1 MRAESLDELLRAE
14 SLNIRRVLKESHNV
28 QALYEPA
35 DPDQPATVWGLLIFL
50 PAAFAAAGL
59 ASFWMYRLR
68 HPHSE
73 RMLLSGPRHQR
84 EAAPY
89 TPRPYSLFDL
99 IASCGTGFLINLGIT
114 IIVPVALASAET
126 RGHSSPLTAS
136 GLVAGS
142 TSIGMVVSV
151 VLMYPWPFPLMDTK
165 LPFLVF
171 AVLMLAGNL
180 AFLGVEWLELP
191 APYLLSCRVLMALGF
206 GAGYAAK
213 RRAGIEPEPKRREY
227 LFMLLELACS
237 VGMASGPLLT
247 GGLALLLPHRSLLIP
262 PAVTSLLSL
271 AFLLALLLCP
281 LDAPFHFSLSH
292 SKPQAAPGHEAG
304 AGPPRAQAGLA
315 RTTPPGTPSHG
326 GMMDREMQREMQAT
340 PPVYGARASAPP
352 AEGTPLV
359 QSPAAAAAAAAAPP
373 PLWVAATVQ
382 VTCLLFGVTRNF
394 LKFGFESA
402 MVCPEPHALLTL
414 TDRVLALAL

>member
-1 MRAESLDELLRAE
+1 MRAESLNELLRAE
-14 SLNIRRVLKESHNV
+14 SLNIRRVLKDHHNM

-59 ASFWMYRLR
+59 ASFWTYRLR
-68 HPHSE
+68 YPNPE

-84 EAAPY
+84 EAPPY

-151 VLMYPWPFPLMDTK
+151 VLMYPWPFSLMDSK

-191 APYLLSCRVLMALGF
+191 APYLLACRVLMALGF

-262 PAVTSLLSL
+262 PAITSALSL
-271 AFLLALLLCP
+271 AFVLTLLLCP
-281 LDAPFHFSLSH
+281 LDAPFTFSL
-292 SKPQAAPGHEAG
+292 PQ
-304 AGPPRAQAGLA
+304 
-315 RTTPPGTPSHG
+315 GTPSRAPH
-326 GMMDREMQREMQAT
+326 
-340 PPVYGARASAPP
+340 AR
-352 AEGTPLV
+352 EGTQMLTP
-359 QSPAAAAAAAAAPP
+359 SRRAAAAAAAKPP
-373 PLWVAATVQ
+373 PRAESTPLVSPGAAAAASAPVWVAATVQ
-382 VTCLLFGVTRNF
+382 LTCLLFGVTRNF

-402 MVCPEPHALLTL
+402 MVVVYKHGSSSSRMAARGCSPARARCRPC
-414 TDRVLALAL
+414 